1 MDLGRRP
8 KIRGV
13 LKSHWV
19 SMLKSLTR
27 IWAIWDT
34 PHFPETSAGKALAPS
49 SRSAD
54 TVEPINLPNSW

>member
-1 MDLGRRP
+1 MNLGRRS

-19 SMLKSLTR
+19 SMLKSLTWR

-34 PHFPETSAGKALAPS
+34 PHEF
-49 SRSAD
+49 
-54 TVEPINLPNSW
+54 VNLGR